1 MSQKITWN
9 EENTARLVELAGTG
23 EVSQEQLVSIAETLG
38 TTSRSIGAK
47 LRRMDYDVAKAS
59 PKASNWTPEQETSLE
74 ALVQDNANNLTY
86 AEIAASFE
94 GGAFNAKQIQ
104 GKLLSME
111 LFGLVRK
118 ADKVAAPRTY
128 TESEEARFVELAVSG
143 ATMEVLAAE
152 FDKPIASVRGKA
164 LSLLKSEHI
173 SEMPKQETSSAKAR
187 TDIFEGV
194 DVANSTIEQL
204 AEITTKSVRGIKST
218 LSRRGIS
225 CSNYDGEGKRA
236 KLDAAQKEA

>member
-1 MSQKITWN
+1 MTNKVNWN
-9 EENTARLVELAGTG
+9 DENTATLVGLAGTG
-23 EVSQEQLVSIAETLG
+23 SEISQEQLVAIADEMG

-47 LRRMDYDVAKAS
+47 LRRMDYDVAKAA
-59 PKASNWTPEQETSLE
+59 PKASAWTEGQEAALTSL
-74 ALVQDNANNLTY
+74 VNDNANALTY

-118 ADKVAAPRTY
+118 ADKVAPQRTY
-128 TESEEARFVELAVSG
+128 TEAEETQFVALANDG
-143 ATMEVLAAE
+143 ASMETLAEA

-173 SEMPKQETSSAKAR
+173 SGMPKQEKSSAKAR
-187 TDIFEGV
+187 VDIFEGV
-194 DVANSTIEQL
+194 DVASLTIEQL
-204 AEITTKSVRGIKST
+204 VEATGKTARGIKST
-218 LSRRGIS
+218 LSRRGVA
-225 CSNYDGEGKRA
+225 CSDYDGASKRA
-236 KLDAAQKEA
+236 KLDAKD

>member
-1 MSQKITWN
+1 MNKITWN

-23 EVSQEQLVSIAETLG
+23 EVSQAQLVSIAESLG

-59 PKASNWTPEQETSLE
+59 AKASAWNSDQEAALT
-74 ALVQDNANNLTY
+74 ALVNDNANKLTY

-94 GGAFNAKQIQ
+94 GGTFNAKQIQ

-111 LFGLVRK
+111 LFSLVRK

-128 TESEEARFVELAVSG
+128 SEAEETKFVSLANDG
-143 ATMEVLAAE
+143 ATMEALAEA
-152 FDKPIASVRGKA
+152 FGKPIASVRGKA

-194 DVANSTIEQL
+194 DVAGSSIEQL
-204 AEITTKSVRGIKST
+204 VEITGKSVRGIKST
-218 LSRRGIS
+218 LSRRGIT
-225 CSNYDGEGKRA
+225 CSDYDGAAKRA
-236 KLDAAQKEA
+236 KLDANKD

>member
-1 MSQKITWN
+1 MTNKVNWN
-9 EENTARLVELAGTG
+9 DENTATLVSLAGTG
-23 EVSQEQLVSIAETLG
+23 EVSQEQLVSIADEMG

-47 LRRMDYDVAKAS
+47 LRRMDYEVAKAS
-59 PKASNWTPEQETSLE
+59 PKTSAWTEAQEA
-74 ALVQDNANNLTY
+74 ALTVLVNDNANALTY

-118 ADKVAAPRTY
+118 ADKVAPQRTY
-128 TESEEARFVELAVSG
+128 TEEEENKFVELANGG
-143 ATMEVLAAE
+143 ASMEELAAA

-173 SEMPKQETSSAKAR
+173 SGMPKQEKSSAKAR
-187 TDIFEGV
+187 VDILEGV
-194 DVANSTIEQL
+194 DVASLTIEQL
-204 AEITTKSVRGIKST
+204 VESTGKTARGIKST
-218 LSRRGIS
+218 LSRRGVA
-225 CSNYDGEGKRA
+225 CADYDGASKRA
-236 KLDAAQKEA
+236 KLDAKD

>member
-1 MSQKITWN
+1 MSKITWN
-9 EENTARLVELAGTG
+9 EDNTARLVELAGSG
-23 EVSQEQLVSIAETLG
+23 EVSQDQLVTIAEALG

-47 LRRMDYDVAKAS
+47 LRRMDYEVAKAS
-59 PKASNWTPEQETSLE
+59 PKTSSWTEAQEAALTSL
-74 ALVQDNANNLTY
+74 VNDNANQLTY

-94 GGAFNAKQIQ
+94 GGVYNAKQIQ

-118 ADKVAAPRTY
+118 AEKVATPRTY
-128 TESEEARFVELAVSG
+128 TEAEESQFVELANGG
-143 ATMEVLAAE
+143 ATMEALAEA
-152 FDKPIASVRGKA
+152 FSKPIASVRGKA

-173 SEMPKQETSSAKAR
+173 SEMPKQENSNAKAR

-194 DVANSTIEQL
+194 DVAGSTIEQL
-204 AEITTKSVRGIKST
+204 VETTGKTVRGIKST

-225 CSNYDGEGKRA
+225 CADYDGAAKRA
-236 KLDAAQKEA
+236 KLEASKED